1 MSETLSDLS
10 ALARE
15 VSAIYAERFEI
26 DRDATWYL
34 GKLSEELGEV
44 SAAYFNLVGQGRT
57 DGTRAALEDEV
68 ADLLAF
74 VLLFADWQ
82 GIDPAA
88 AMRRKWGKYVEP
100 KNDG

>member
-1 MSETLSDLS
+1 MSENLSDLS
-10 ALARE
+10 ALARS
-15 VSAIYAERFEI
+15 VSVIYAERFGI

-34 GKLSEELGEV
+34 GKLSEELGEL
-44 SAAYFNLVGQGRT
+44 SAAYFNLVGQGRGA
-57 DGTRAALEDEV
+57 GTREELEDEV

-88 AMRRKWGKYVEP
+88 AMRRKWGKYAEP
-100 KNDG
+100 KDDG